1 MSRASAQLSEPT
13 SGDQRIPCMPEA
25 RKGSSRYTRPR
36 RSRAVIVANSR
47 STLLEVAITGP
58 RQRSTVGITKL
69 TVLPDR
75 VGPNSSRLW
84 RRVEATVCRHGVR
97 PSTIRPLRSVPVW
110 ITRSRKSRRVAHAA
124 P

>member
-1 MSRASAQLSEPT
+1 
-13 SGDQRIPCMPEA
+13 
-25 RKGSSRYTRPR
+25 
-36 RSRAVIVANSR
+36 
-47 STLLEVAITGP
+47 LLEVAITGP

-84 RRVEATVCRHGVR
+84 RRVEAIVCRHGVR
-97 PSTIRPLRSVPVW
+97 PSTIRPVRSVPVRA
-110 ITRSRKSRRVAHAA
+110 TRSRRSWRLAQTA